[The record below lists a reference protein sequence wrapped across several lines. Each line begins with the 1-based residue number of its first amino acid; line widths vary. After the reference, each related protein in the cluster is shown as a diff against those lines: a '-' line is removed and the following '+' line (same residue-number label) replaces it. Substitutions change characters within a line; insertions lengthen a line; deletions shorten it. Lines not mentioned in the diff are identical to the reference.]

1 MNILYITTVF
11 PEHKDTSTIYTDL
24 AEELGKIHNVT
35 VVTNIERKNKQK
47 TYISEER
54 NCLVLRVKT
63 GNQYNINIIEKGLTL
78 ITIDFLL
85 IRAIKKYL
93 KGSNF
98 DLILYESPPVT
109 LSNVVKYAKK
119 KYKSRTFLMLKDIFP
134 QNAVDLDI
142 FKKNSLLYRYFKLK
156 EKELYNIS
164 DKIGCMSKG
173 NLEYINKHSNI
184 NMDKLTIFPNTKK
197 YKNTSSLFRDKSI
210 LSKYNIPHSKVLFV
224 FGGNMGKPQG
234 IDFLGDCIVQSQDIE
249 EAFFVLVGRGTE
261 KYKLKHKLKKTKN
274 AIVLDSL
281 PRDDYELLLQNCD
294 VGIICLDY
302 RFTIPNYP
310 SRILSYMEYKKP
322 VLALTDEATDFKN
335 LVLESNCGMWGPSN
349 SIKSFKNNVLKLLN
363 KDIRDLQGEN
373 GYNYFLNNFL
383 IDKSINILNTYIQ
396 EEKK

>member
-35 VVTNIERKNKQK
+35 VVTNIERNKKQK

-63 GNQYNINIIEKGLTL
+63 GNQYNVNIIEKGLTL

-85 IRAIKKYL
+85 IRAIKKYF

-109 LSNVVKYAKK
+109 LSNVVKYAKR

-134 QNAVDLDI
+134 QNAVDLGI
-142 FKKNSLLYRYFKLK
+142 FKRNSLLYRYFRLK
-156 EKELYNIS
+156 ERELYNIS

-173 NLEYINKHSNI
+173 NLEYINKHNNI

-197 YKNTSSLFRDKSI
+197 YKKTISFFRDQSI
-210 LSKYNIPHSKVLFV
+210 LSKYNIPHNKVLFV

-261 KYKLKHKLKKTKN
+261 KYKLKHKLKKAKN

-281 PRDDYELLLQNCD
+281 PRDNYELLLQNCD

-335 LVLESNCGMWGPSN
+335 LVLESNCGMWSPSN
-349 SIKSFKNNVLKLLN
+349 SIESFKNNVLKLLN
-363 KDIRDLQGEN
+363 KDLRDFQGEN

-383 IDKSINILNTYIQ
+383 VDKSVNILNTYLK
-396 EEKK
+396 EK